1 MCGCTE
7 KTYWTYKKGKSIIA
21 ELHLVI
27 AFCLLFPGCRK
38 TPESP
43 DPTTLYYIEIPDSI
57 VSFNYSYDTLYIN
70 SNVSLMD
77 GQLVCRRDSWRES
90 GKNDDAPSSLPIA
103 EIRHLGEN
111 NYRVILMDSSEYFV
125 YEGSYRLEWRGIIAG
140 DADDDTGLVV
150 SSSFKVCK
158 PFFTGLPALVL
169 NTPDAVPIV
178 SKTQWITGAEMV
190 LFDENG
196 HQLYQGGLE
205 IKGRG
210 NSTWNAP
217 KKPYSLRLDT
227 KAGLFDMLPH
237 RRWVLLANYLD
248 RTLLRNHLA
257 FFLANVQGNS
267 FGWTPHGHFVELI
280 LNGKHLGNYYL
291 CEKIGVDEN
300 RINLQNN
307 TSLDADISFMV
318 EMDTNFDEVNKFRTP
333 VRQLPVM
340 IHEPDENDLTA
351 EQASYIENYFS
362 RLEQLIY
369 NSNSLSEESYGC
381 LLDLDS
387 YVDYWL
393 INELTGNTESWW
405 PKSVFMYRDKGGKL
419 IVGPVWDYDW
429 GTFGKRYENKFCCL
443 DCLWTRQLL
452 LNGDFRNLA
461 AERWNKLL
469 PGLATVF
476 DEIDRQ
482 KSRLSRSAAVD
493 AGMWP
498 NNRDINGDENLPF
511 EEAVELLK
519 KNLRERMDWISGHIH
534 SIQ

>member
-1 MCGCTE
+1 MHKIVCIF
-7 KTYWTYKKGKSIIA
+7 YLAI
-21 ELHLVI
+21 L
-27 AFCLLFPGCRK
+27 FCVLFPGCRD
-38 TPESP
+38 TREQPA
-43 DPTTLYYIEIPDSI
+43 PTSFCYIGVQDSG
-57 VSFNYSYDTLYIN
+57 VLFKDSYDTLYID
-70 SNVSLMD
+70 SDLPLSDGELFCHRPLSLIGED
-77 GQLVCRRDSWRES
+77 LC
-90 GKNDDAPSSLPIA
+90 DAPDTLQITD
-103 EIRHLGEN
+103 IQ
-111 NYRVILMDSSEYFV
+111 RVGDRQWQIVISDTCDSFV
-125 YEGSYRLEWRGIIAG
+125 FEDSFCFSWKGRLS
-140 DADDDTGLVV
+140 DTGDTCLVV
-150 SSSFKVCK
+150 SNPFTVCK

-169 NTPDAVPIV
+169 NTPDAVPVV

-190 LFDENG
+190 LYDEEG
-196 HQLYQGGLE
+196 HRIYQGGLE

-217 KKPYSLRLDT
+217 KKPYSIRLDT

-257 FFLANVQGNS
+257 FFLESAEGNS
-267 FGWTPHGHFVELI
+267 SAWVPRGQFVELV
-280 LNGKHLGNYYL
+280 LNGEHLGNYYL
-291 CEKIGVDEN
+291 CEKISVDNN

-307 TSLDADISFMV
+307 NPLDADISFMV

-429 GTFGKRYENKFCCL
+429 GTFGKRYENNFCCL

-482 KSRLSRSAAVD
+482 RDRLSYSAAINES
-493 AGMWP
+493 MWP
-498 NNRDINGDENLPF
+498 NDRDINGDETLSY

-519 KNLRERMDWISGHIH
+519 RNLRERMDWISEHIH

>member
-1 MCGCTE
+1 MRDGIKLYLAILFCVLLAAGCHDTRE
-7 KTYWTYKKGKSIIA
+7 Q
-21 ELHLVI
+21 
-27 AFCLLFPGCRK
+27 P
-38 TPESP
+38 TPANP
-43 DPTTLYYIEIPDSI
+43 CYIEVQDS
-57 VSFNYSYDTLYIN
+57 VVLFKYSSDTLYLN
-70 SNVSLMD
+70 SDLPISD
-77 GQLVCRRDSWRES
+77 GRLVCHRSFPPKRS
-90 GKNDDAPSSLPIA
+90 GANDAPDSFLIT
-103 EIRHLGEN
+103 EIKSKGEN
-111 NYRVILMDSSEYFV
+111 LWRIVLSDTGDSYV
-125 YEGSYRLEWRGIIAG
+125 YENSFCFSWSGRLN
-140 DADDDTGLVV
+140 DTGDTCLVV
-150 SSSFKVCK
+150 SAPFTVCK

-217 KKPYSLRLDT
+217 KKPYSLRLDI
-227 KAGLFDMLPH
+227 KAGLFDMPPN

-257 FFLANVQGNS
+257 FFLEGAEGNTS
-267 FGWTPHGHFVELI
+267 AWTPRGQFVELI
-280 LNGKHLGNYYL
+280 LNGEHLGNYYL
-291 CEKIGVDEN
+291 CEKISVGDN
-300 RINLQNN
+300 RIDLKTN
-307 TSLDADISFMV
+307 SPSDADISFMV

-482 KSRLSRSAAVD
+482 RDRLSYSAAINES
-493 AGMWP
+493 MWP
-498 NNRDINGDENLPF
+498 NDRDINGDETLSY

-519 KNLRERMDWISGHIH
+519 RNLRERMDWISEHIH